1 MKLYPGVY
9 YYIDPD
15 ANELYI
21 YNLDYNYTWYVLD
34 ASAVIWNSLDGIPLW
49 GIENLKKY

>member
-9 YYIDPD
+9 YYTDP
-15 ANELYI
+15 ATNELYI

-34 ASAVIWNSLDGIPLW
+34 SSTGVWNSINGIPAF